1 MNKEGA
7 TKDGEVTNPEAG
19 AGAGAGEGGNEDF
32 IAGTP
37 FKSIEEL
44 AKGYSNLKSLS
55 DTQGNELGTL
65 RKSHDGLK
73 TQTETLMS
81 LLKEVKGQP
90 TKVETPVAKPDYDNE
105 IVTIESQ
112 IKGLD
117 PLAPDY
123 QANLS
128 ALLTK
133 STRIAAKAAEDRA
146 LSAAGELFKQELT
159 ERDIKS
165 AQSQFFQNNQDF
177 NTPEM
182 QVRIQDY
189 IAKDKTGMT
198 DALSAYREIQ
208 RDDALTR
215 LQALEAENAEFKR
228 LIDLNK
234 GKEEAGKVVVKT
246 QTTPQPPAPPAK
258 AVGKDLDAGMMAALR
273 ASRGE

>member
-1 MNKEGA
+1 MSSESA
-7 TKDGEVTNPEAG
+7 TKDGEVTNPG
-19 AGAGAGEGGNEDF
+19 AGAGAGEGGEEF

-37 FKSIEEL
+37 FKTVDEL
-44 AKGYSNLKSLS
+44 AKGYSNLKTLS

-90 TKVETPVAKPDYDNE
+90 AKVETPVTKPDYDTE
-105 IVTIESQ
+105 IAAIETQ

-128 ALLTK
+128 TLLGK
-133 STRIAAKAAEDRA
+133 STRLATKAAEDRA

-165 AQSQFFQNNQDF
+165 AQAQFFQNNQDF
-177 NTPEM
+177 NTPDM
-182 QVRIQDY
+182 QARIQDS
-189 IAKDKTGMT
+189 ITKDKTGMT

-208 RDDALTR
+208 RDDALAR
-215 LQALEAENAEFKR
+215 LQAAELENAEYKR

-234 GKEEAGKVVVKT
+234 GREEAGKVVVKT
-246 QTTPQPPAPPAK
+246 QTTPQPPTPPQK
-258 AVGKDLDAGMMAALR
+258 AVGKDLDAGMMAALK

>member
-1 MNKEGA
+1 MNKDGA
-7 TKDGEVTNPEAG
+7 TNDVEVTNPEAG
-19 AGAGAGEGGNEDF
+19 AGAGEGGGEEF

-37 FKSIEEL
+37 FKSVEEL
-44 AKGYSNLKSLS
+44 AKGYSNLKTLS
-55 DTQGNELGTL
+55 DSQGNELGNL

-73 TQTETLMS
+73 TQTDTLMS
-81 LLKEVKGQP
+81 LLKEIKSSAAPAQ
-90 TKVETPVAKPDYDNE
+90 ETPAKPDYDGE
-105 IVTIESQ
+105 IATIESQ

-123 QANLS
+123 QSSLSNLLS
-128 ALLTK
+128 K

-146 LSAAGELFKQELT
+146 LSAAGELFKKELT

-177 NTPEM
+177 STPEM
-182 QVRIQDY
+182 QARIQEY

-208 RDDALTR
+208 RDDALSR
-215 LQALEAENAEFKR
+215 AQALEAENLEYKR

-258 AVGKDLDAGMMAALR
+258 VAGKDLDAGMMAALR